1 MKEKGI
7 YEYKYKDWKIYTID
21 KNYYNIAESIIEKK
35 ITVEKIIKDTHR
47 NTVKI
52 IEFNEKK
59 YICKEIKSEIVIP
72 QRKIQ
77 TLWKKG
83 EALTTLLNGK
93 KVIDSGI
100 KEIAMPLI
108 AIIKKDFFIVQS
120 YLVVE
125 YIENIGLS
133 NLEDIDKVVDIIK
146 KIHRIGRY
154 HGDCNTSNFIK
165 DNDNNIY
172 TIDTQLKKSFFFG
185 FNQWYDI
192 LNLKED
198 LLVCKLKYD
207 VTKKFKVIY
216 NIGYFLAAFLK
227 SIKKLKIISIV
238 RRQKKNLRKKGW
250 KI

>member
-1 MKEKGI
+1 M
-7 YEYKYKDWKIYTID
+7 
-21 KNYYNIAESIIEKK
+21 
-35 ITVEKIIKDTHR
+35 
-47 NTVKI
+47 
-52 IEFNEKK
+52 
-59 YICKEIKSEIVIP
+59 
-72 QRKIQ
+72 
-77 TLWKKG
+77 
-83 EALTTLLNGK
+83 TTLLNGK

-125 YIENIGLS
+125 YIENIGVS

-227 SIKKLKIISIV
+227 SIKKLKIISII